1 MGTPMCTTG
10 LALSTRLPD
19 SGGVPLGTIQDFRD
33 MGREGMGLDIDQ
45 GTPIIIPVPA
55 FRPADRLLVLVDQV
69 PVLHLQR
76 MHRHECSSGRTRSCE
91 DSTTAVY

>member
-1 MGTPMCTTG
+1 MPMGM
-10 LALSTRLPD
+10 TRPVPSIQIQD
-19 SGGVPLGTIQDFRD
+19 SGGAPLAITRD
-33 MGREGMGLDIDQ
+33 SLGMGLDIDQ

-55 FRPADRLLVLVDQV
+55 FRPVDRLLVLVDPV

-76 MHRHECSSGRTRSCE
+76 MHRHECLSGRTRSCE